1 MGNLEFKKEI
11 LSSLYEKLD
20 KVSEMVKEHISWAI
34 DRQLDRKNAKKNNFI
49 WSFHNPIRNFM
60 ALP

>member
-11 LSSLYEKLD
+11 LASLYEKVD

-34 DRQLDRKNAKKNNFI
+34 DKQLEKECKKK
-49 WSFHNPIRNFM
+49 
-60 ALP
+60 

>member
-1 MGNLEFKKEI
+1 MSNLEFKKEI
-11 LSSLYEKLD
+11 LASLYEKVD

-34 DRQLDRKNAKKNNFI
+34 DKQLRKNAKKNNFI
-49 WSFHNPIRNFM
+49 WSFYNPIRNFM